1 MEVER
6 SRRRR
11 PKDPRKGNPKKKI
24 FIVKQRPCS
33 TIKKMVL
40 KRKT

>member
-6 SRRRR
+6 GRRRR

-24 FIVKQRPCS
+24 VKQRPCY
-33 TIKKMVL
+33 TIKK
-40 KRKT
+40 KKWY